1 MFEKISAYQQ
11 KIALGL
17 GFVAVAAIGFYGGRS
32 INSKPLNDAQL
43 PSVSATTNYTQIEPP
58 AQTVATPET
67 SSGTFD
73 CEGKIKGSSTHKYH
87 VPGGAFYKKTTKP
100 IACFDTEAEAIAAGF
115 VKSSR

>member
-1 MFEKISAYQQ
+1 LIIKHQQ

-17 GFVAVAAIGFYGGRS
+17 GFVAVAAIGFFGGQS
-32 INSKPLNDAQL
+32 INSKPHNDAQL
-43 PSVSATTNYTQIEPP
+43 PSVSASTNYTETKPSLQTNLTPQTPSEPLN
-58 AQTVATPET
+58 
-67 SSGTFD
+67 

-100 IACFDTEAEAIAAGF
+100 IACFDTEAEAKAAGF